1 MTLEELTKALGLD
14 TDENKDKAS
23 ILKKEYNAQQRE
35 LNKAK
40 KDLEA
45 SNKSLEDNKASLE
58 KLDIVKK
65 AFNLDFEAEDI
76 DTMIQE
82 KKDEML
88 KEAGGGATPDEIK
101 ELNREL
107 TKLKRQTEKDAK
119 QISEL
124 TENLTK
130 EQNMR
135 IDGVKKT
142 AIRKELEKNHVIKPD
157 MFVDMFSNRATVDKD
172 GKTVMITGDDGA
184 ELSIVDYIADFA
196 NDESN
201 SAFIEK
207 QVHSGF
213 GSNGSNGNGAN
224 TGVSDFMAKIIGDNK
239 SGNENGDGASLAE
252 SFG

>member
-88 KEAGGGATPDEIK
+88 K
-101 ELNREL
+101 
-107 TKLKRQTEKDAK
+107 
-119 QISEL
+119 
-124 TENLTK
+124 
-130 EQNMR
+130 
-135 IDGVKKT
+135 
-142 AIRKELEKNHVIKPD
+142 
-157 MFVDMFSNRATVDKD
+157 
-172 GKTVMITGDDGA
+172 
-184 ELSIVDYIADFA
+184 
-196 NDESN
+196 
-201 SAFIEK
+201 
-207 QVHSGF
+207 GF
-213 GSNGSNGNGAN
+213 GLSAGIAMS
-224 TGVSDFMAKIIGDNK
+224 VSFVAVMLGLFFCEKKFVFAKSINSKPLKQALTYLFRCVVDFGFFKILDFTLNDMLNMSAMLVYIF
-239 SGNENGDGASLAE
+239 SAILI
-252 SFG
+252 FLF

>member
-88 KEAGGGATPDEIK
+88 KEAGGGSTPDEIK

-124 TENLTK
+124 T
-130 EQNMR
+130 
-135 IDGVKKT
+135 
-142 AIRKELEKNHVIKPD
+142 
-157 MFVDMFSNRATVDKD
+157 
-172 GKTVMITGDDGA
+172 
-184 ELSIVDYIADFA
+184 
-196 NDESN
+196 
-201 SAFIEK
+201 
-207 QVHSGF
+207 
-213 GSNGSNGNGAN
+213 
-224 TGVSDFMAKIIGDNK
+224 
-239 SGNENGDGASLAE
+239 
-252 SFG
+252 